1 MRTGLADCG
10 AARLLLCVCGL
21 NGLLVLMLQT
31 EPLVWGL
38 GASGPTLY
46 FCGYVRRCPTLPQ
59 PPGCS
64 TIGAV
69 GLSFRVRD
77 GTGRFPH
84 AITTGNLYPRPMV
97 GETWF
102 PVVYGN
108 NILLPTTLPE
118 PPHRNTPP
126 GPCRPGLS
134 GPGCVSPRGVGVV
147 GGQPHSEREHHT

>member
-1 MRTGLADCG
+1 MSVGPDASTDP
-10 AARLLLCVCGL
+10 LCV
-21 NGLLVLMLQT
+21 
-31 EPLVWGL
+31 GL

-84 AITTGNLYPRPMV
+84 AIAAVTLSPLTQRLLLV
-97 GETWF
+97 GK
-102 PVVYGN
+102 PV
-108 NILLPTTLPE
+108 L
-118 PPHRNTPP
+118 
-126 GPCRPGLS
+126 
-134 GPGCVSPRGVGVV
+134 
-147 GGQPHSEREHHT
+147 REHSVLLY